1 MMTTFEKIIKSLNRI
16 EGELVKPEAERRD
29 SLPILSAQLS
39 AIKQDLKLMLWIE
52 LPTLN
57 DVEKYEAL
65 YQGNDFKF
73 SETFLERQA
82 TRKAFWRRLA
92 KETFKE
98 DQDKRNSVKLAE
110 KEFKD
115 ATISWREFLWGKK
128 K

>member
-1 MMTTFEKIIKSLNRI
+1 MKKLLRKLIGLR
-16 EGELVKPEAERRD
+16 GGLVKPEAERRD

-57 DVEKYEAL
+57 GVEKYEAL

-73 SETFLERQA
+73 SETFLERKA

-98 DQDKRNSVKLAE
+98 DQDRRNFVKLAE
-110 KEFKD
+110 KEFKG
-115 ATISWREFLWGKK
+115 ATLSWQEFLWGKK

>member
-1 MMTTFEKIIKSLNRI
+1 MKKVISKLNRI
-16 EGELVKPEAERRD
+16 EGELAKPESERRD
-29 SLPILSAQLS
+29 NSYHLSALLGS
-39 AIKQDLKLMLWIE
+39 IKQDLKLMLWIE
-52 LPTLN
+52 LPSLN
-57 DVEKYEAL
+57 NVEKYEAL

-98 DQDKRNSVKLAE
+98 DQDRRNFVKLAE
-110 KEFKD
+110 KEFKG
-115 ATISWREFLWGKK
+115 ATLSWQEFLWGKK

>member
-1 MMTTFEKIIKSLNRI
+1 MTTFEKVISKLNRI
-16 EGELVKPEAERRD
+16 EGELAKPESERRD
-29 SLPILSAQLS
+29 NSYHLSALLGS
-39 AIKQDLKLMLWIE
+39 IKQDLKLMLWIE
-52 LPTLN
+52 LPSLN
-57 DVEKYEAL
+57 NVEKYEAL

-98 DQDKRNSVKLAE
+98 DQDKRNFVKLAE
-110 KEFKD
+110 KEFKG
-115 ATISWREFLWGKK
+115 ATLSWQEFLWGKK

>member
-1 MMTTFEKIIKSLNRI
+1 MTTFEKVISKLNRI
-16 EGELVKPEAERRD
+16 EGELAKPESERRD
-29 SLPILSAQLS
+29 NSYHLSALLGS
-39 AIKQDLKLMLWIE
+39 IKQDLKLMLWIE
-52 LPTLN
+52 LPSLN
-57 DVEKYEAL
+57 NVEKYEAL

-98 DQDKRNSVKLAE
+98 DQDRGNFVELAE
-110 KEFKD
+110 KEFKG
-115 ATISWREFLWGKK
+115 ATLSWREFLWGKK

>member
-1 MMTTFEKIIKSLNRI
+1 MTTFEKVISKLNRI
-16 EGELVKPEAERRD
+16 EGELAKLESERRD
-29 SLPILSAQLS
+29 SLPILSAQVS

-52 LPTLN
+52 LPMLN

-98 DQDKRNSVKLAE
+98 DQDRRNFVKLAE
-110 KEFKD
+110 KEFKG
-115 ATISWREFLWGKK
+115 ATLSWQEFLWGKK

>member
-1 MMTTFEKIIKSLNRI
+1 M
-16 EGELVKPEAERRD
+16 
-29 SLPILSAQLS
+29 S

-52 LPTLN
+52 LPALN
-57 DVEKYEAL
+57 NVEKYEAL

-98 DQDKRNSVKLAE
+98 DQDKRNFVKLAE
-110 KEFKD
+110 KEFKG
-115 ATISWREFLWGKK
+115 ATLSWQEFLWGKK

>member
-1 MMTTFEKIIKSLNRI
+1 MTTFEKVISKLNRI
-16 EGELVKPEAERRD
+16 EGELAKPESERRD

-39 AIKQDLKLMLWIE
+39 VIKQDLKLMLWIE
-52 LPTLN
+52 LPSLN
-57 DVEKYEAL
+57 NVEKYEAL

-82 TRKAFWRRLA
+82 TRKAFGRRLA

-98 DQDKRNSVKLAE
+98 DQDRRNFVKLAE
-110 KEFKD
+110 KEFKG
-115 ATISWREFLWGKK
+115 ATLSWQEFLWGKK

>member
-1 MMTTFEKIIKSLNRI
+1 MTTFEKVISKLNRI
-16 EGELVKPEAERRD
+16 EGELAKPESERRD

-39 AIKQDLKLMLWIE
+39 AIKQDLKLMLWVE
-52 LPTLN
+52 LPSLN
-57 DVEKYEAL
+57 NVEKYEAL

-98 DQDKRNSVKLAE
+98 DQDRRNFVKLAE
-110 KEFKD
+110 KEFKG
-115 ATISWREFLWGKK
+115 ATLSWQE
-128 K
+128 

>member
-1 MMTTFEKIIKSLNRI
+1 MATFEKVISKLNRI
-16 EGELVKPEAERRD
+16 EGELAKPESERRD
-29 SLPILSAQLS
+29 NSYHLSALLGS
-39 AIKQDLKLMLWIE
+39 IKQDLKLMLWIE
-52 LPTLN
+52 LPSLN
-57 DVEKYEAL
+57 NVEKYEAL

-98 DQDKRNSVKLAE
+98 DQDRRNFVKLAE
-110 KEFKD
+110 KEFKG
-115 ATISWREFLWGKK
+115 ATLSWQEFLWGKK

>member
-1 MMTTFEKIIKSLNRI
+1 MTTFEKVISKLNRI
-16 EGELVKPEAERRD
+16 EGELAKPESERRD
-29 SLPILSAQLS
+29 NSYHLSALLGS
-39 AIKQDLKLMLWIE
+39 IKQDLKLMLWIE
-52 LPTLN
+52 LPSLN
-57 DVEKYEAL
+57 SVEKYEAL

-98 DQDKRNSVKLAE
+98 DQDRRNFVKLAE
-110 KEFKD
+110 KEFKG
-115 ATISWREFLWGKK
+115 ATLSWQEFLWGKK

>member
-1 MMTTFEKIIKSLNRI
+1 MTTFEKIIKNLNRI
-16 EGELVKPEAERRD
+16 EGELAKPESERRD

-52 LPTLN
+52 LPSLN
-57 DVEKYEAL
+57 NVEKYEAL

-98 DQDKRNSVKLAE
+98 DQDKRNFVKLAE
-110 KEFKD
+110 KEFKG
-115 ATISWREFLWGKK
+115 ATLSW
-128 K
+128 

>member
-1 MMTTFEKIIKSLNRI
+1 MMTTFEKIIKKINRI

-29 SLPILSAQLS
+29 SLPILSAQLGS
-39 AIKQDLKLMLWIE
+39 IKQDLKLMLWIE

-57 DVEKYEAL
+57 DVERYEAL

-73 SETFLERQA
+73 SETFLERKA

-98 DQDKRNSVKLAE
+98 DQD
-110 KEFKD
+110 
-115 ATISWREFLWGKK
+115 
-128 K
+128 

>member
-1 MMTTFEKIIKSLNRI
+1 MTTFEKVISKLNRI
-16 EGELVKPEAERRD
+16 EGELTKPESERRD
-29 SLPILSAQLS
+29 NSYHLSALLGS
-39 AIKQDLKLMLWIE
+39 IKQDLKLMLWIE
-52 LPTLN
+52 LPSLN
-57 DVEKYEAL
+57 NVEKYEAL

-98 DQDKRNSVKLAE
+98 DQDRRNFVKLAE
-110 KEFKD
+110 KEFKG
-115 ATISWREFLWGKK
+115 ATLSWQEFLWGKK

>member
-1 MMTTFEKIIKSLNRI
+1 MTTFEKVISKLNRI
-16 EGELVKPEAERRD
+16 EGELAKPESERRD
-29 SLPILSAQLS
+29 NSYHLSALLGS
-39 AIKQDLKLMLWIE
+39 IKQDLKLMLWIE
-52 LPTLN
+52 LPSLN
-57 DVEKYEAL
+57 NVEKYEAL

-98 DQDKRNSVKLAE
+98 DQDRRNFVKLAE
-110 KEFKD
+110 KEFKG
-115 ATISWREFLWGKK
+115 TTLSWQEFLWGKK

>member
-1 MMTTFEKIIKSLNRI
+1 MIMI
-16 EGELVKPEAERRD
+16 EVKRRD

-39 AIKQDLKLMLWIE
+39 VIKQDLKLMLWIE

-82 TRKAFWRRLA
+82 MRKAFWRRLA

-98 DQDKRNSVKLAE
+98 DQDRRNFVKLAE
-110 KEFKD
+110 KEFKG
-115 ATISWREFLWGKK
+115 ATLSWQEFLWGKK

>member
-1 MMTTFEKIIKSLNRI
+1 MTTFEKVISKLNRI
-16 EGELVKPEAERRD
+16 EGELAKPESERRD
-29 SLPILSAQLS
+29 NSFHLSALLGS
-39 AIKQDLKLMLWIE
+39 IKQDLKLMLWIE
-52 LPTLN
+52 LPSLN
-57 DVEKYEAL
+57 NVEKYEAL

-98 DQDKRNSVKLAE
+98 DQDRRNFVKLAE
-110 KEFKD
+110 KEFKG
-115 ATISWREFLWGKK
+115 ATLSWQEFLWGKK

>member
-1 MMTTFEKIIKSLNRI
+1 MMTTFEKIIKKINRI

-29 SLPILSAQLS
+29 SLPILSAQLGS
-39 AIKQDLKLMLWIE
+39 IKQDLKLMLWVE
-52 LPTLN
+52 LPSLN
-57 DVEKYEAL
+57 NVEKYEAL

-98 DQDKRNSVKLAE
+98 DQDRRNFVKLAE
-110 KEFKD
+110 KEFKG
-115 ATISWREFLWGKK
+115 ATLSWQEFLWGKK

>member
-1 MMTTFEKIIKSLNRI
+1 MTTFEKVISKLNRI
-16 EGELVKPEAERRD
+16 EGELAKPESERRD
-29 SLPILSAQLS
+29 NSYHLSALLS
-39 AIKQDLKLMLWIE
+39 SIKQDLKLMLWIE
-52 LPTLN
+52 LPSLN
-57 DVEKYEAL
+57 NVEKYEAL

-98 DQDKRNSVKLAE
+98 DQDRRNFVKLAE
-110 KEFKD
+110 KEFKG
-115 ATISWREFLWGKK
+115 ATLSWQEFLWGKK

>member
-1 MMTTFEKIIKSLNRI
+1 MTTFEKVISKLNRI
-16 EGELVKPEAERRD
+16 EGELAKPESERRD
-29 SLPILSAQLS
+29 NSYHLSALLGS
-39 AIKQDLKLMLWIE
+39 IKQDLKLMLWIG
-52 LPTLN
+52 LPSLN
-57 DVEKYEAL
+57 NVEKYEAL

-98 DQDKRNSVKLAE
+98 DQDRRNFVKLAE
-110 KEFKD
+110 KEFKG
-115 ATISWREFLWGKK
+115 ATLSWQEFLWGKK